1 MRQLDLIQQ
10 QTLLFSQLVVSNIMW
25 PFVLTAYA
33 SIDDTIRKVN
43 KAIINPLIVLFF
55 AIAAVYFAYGV
66 FEFIKDSDS
75 PDAREK
81 GKQHIIW
88 GLIGMAIMGS
98 AFFIMSLILGTLG
111 IEQQIDINTGEVN
124 LPSIE

>member
-1 MRQLDLIQQ
+1 
-10 QTLLFSQLVVSNIMW
+10 MW
-25 PFVLTAYA
+25 PFVLIAYA

>member
-1 MRQLDLIQQ
+1 
-10 QTLLFSQLVVSNIMW
+10 MW

-33 SIDDTIRKVN
+33 SVDDTIRKVN
-43 KAIINPLIVLFF
+43 KQIVNPLIALMF
-55 AIAAVYFAYGV
+55 AIAAIYFVYGV
-66 FEFIKDSDS
+66 FEFIKDSDA

-98 AFFIMSLILGTLG
+98 VFFIMQLILGTLG
-111 IEQQIDINTGEVN
+111 IEQQINIDTGEVN
-124 LPSIE
+124 LPPIELE